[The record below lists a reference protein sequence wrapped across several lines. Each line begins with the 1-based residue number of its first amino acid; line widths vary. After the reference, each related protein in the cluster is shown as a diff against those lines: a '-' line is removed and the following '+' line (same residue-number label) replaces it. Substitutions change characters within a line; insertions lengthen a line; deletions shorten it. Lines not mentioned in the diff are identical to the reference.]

1 MTDGASFEKA
11 WDITKEDDIAIVL
24 FRALSRLYADSNDP
38 EANHEA
44 FAALSAASM
53 DFRNDM
59 MVHSFVRPDEVADDN
74 PQRMDYRSEMYERD
88 D

>member
-11 WDITKEDDIAIVL
+11 WNITKEDDIAIVL

-74 PQRMDYRSEMYERD
+74 PQRMDYRSEMYDRD

>member
-11 WDITKEDDIAIVL
+11 WNITKEDDIAIVL
-24 FRALSRLYADSNDP
+24 YRALSRLYADPNDP

-44 FAALSAASM
+44 FAALSAATM

-59 MVHSFVRPDEVADDN
+59 MVHTYVRPDEVADDN
-74 PQRMDYRSEMYERD
+74 PQRMDYRSEMYDRD

>member
-74 PQRMDYRSEMYERD
+74 PQRKDYRSEMYDRD